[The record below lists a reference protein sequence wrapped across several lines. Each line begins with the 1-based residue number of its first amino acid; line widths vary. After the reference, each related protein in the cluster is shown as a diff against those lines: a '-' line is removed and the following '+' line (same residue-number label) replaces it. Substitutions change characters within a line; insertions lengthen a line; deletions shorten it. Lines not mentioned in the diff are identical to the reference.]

1 MKIRCILLLLAG
13 LLFANLATAA
23 DFFVATNG
31 NDTNPGTQAKPFAT
45 MERARDEARKF
56 KDQGVTVWLRGGT
69 YCFKQSFELSKE
81 DGGAENR
88 QVVYRAYQKEEVRL
102 AGGHQISANDFK
114 PVIDPQILNRM
125 DESARSKILQADLKA
140 LGITNYGRIPD
151 VYRGNTPLLEL
162 FFNNQPMQ
170 LARWPNDAWMTVART
185 VVPGANPRPTNPKG
199 TPGTFMYHGD
209 RPQRWT
215 KADDVLLHG
224 YWCQDWFD
232 ESLEVRTID
241 TVAQTIKFAAPAAYG
256 LGNGLRRYYALNLLE
271 EIDMPGEWYLDR
283 KTGILYFWPPAL
295 LAGAQVW
302 VSTLAK
308 PLISMK
314 NASYV
319 TLRGVTVEFAQGDG
333 VVIEGGQ
340 ENLIAGCT
348 LRNLGGT
355 AVTIKDPPGTTGA
368 GRHNGVTGCDIS
380 EVGREGIMLIGGDR
394 NTLTPAKHFAV
405 NNHIHHF
412 GRLMRTYAGAISVEG
427 VGNLVAHNLLHHAPH
442 SAVFFKGNDHVIEFN
457 EMHHLM
463 LETHDAGAVY
473 MGRNWTCTGNI
484 IRYNFIHHRGAFGIG
499 SSGVY
504 LDDGNA
510 GNTIFGNVFYKGT
523 WATVLGGS
531 RNTTVENNI
540 FIDCE
545 PAVNVDDRAYVHIG
559 EKGTLNLTLAQIQY
573 KQPPWSTRYPYL
585 VNILEDDPGEP
596 KYNVVTH
603 NVRVGGTWTWLIRR
617 KDETKPPL
625 DQLIKIKDNWIDG
638 DPGFVDAKNLNFNL
652 RDDSP
657 VYRKIPGFQ
666 KIPFN
671 QIGLYQDELRA
682 TWPIAGADE
691 ARKEPMLADKIIYPA
706 KVLWGKPGPIQAYR
720 IDKPIVFDGKEG
732 EGEWPK
738 VGNRKPATI
747 EQRPERTKVA
757 ETTPRSYAR
766 AAYDDE
772 FLYLLL
778 VNHVRDV
785 KVLTKGK
792 DWDKD
797 DGVEICLKNPA
808 SKGPIHVIHG
818 FVSGDVEGST
828 AAGASVEQKKRLESS
843 GLKLATS
850 VGDNCWTAELRIPLK
865 AVGMVPAKD
874 KKLQF
879 NVAIRRVAE
888 NTTLFWTGTF
898 AQNWKVEDAG
908 ELVFK

>member
-1 MKIRCILLLLAG
+1 MAALFLAN
-13 LLFANLATAA
+13 AAASA

-31 NDTNPGTQAKPFAT
+31 GDGNPGTKAKPFAT
-45 MERARDEARKF
+45 LNRARTEARKF
-56 KDQGVTVWLRGGT
+56 KEQGVTVWLRGGN
-69 YCFKQSFELSKE
+69 YCFEQSFELNQA

-88 QVVYRAYQKEEVRL
+88 PVTYRAFPDETVRL
-102 AGGHQISANDFK
+102 AGSRQITASDFK
-114 PVIDPQILNRM
+114 PVTDPQILSRI
-125 DESARSKILQADLKA
+125 DESARNRILQVDLKA
-140 LGITNYGRIPD
+140 LGITNYGRFPD

-162 FFNNQPMQ
+162 FFNGQPMP

-185 VVPGANPRPTNPKG
+185 IASGAKPSPANPKG
-199 TPGTFMYHGD
+199 TPGTFLYHGD
-209 RPQRWT
+209 RPQRWM
-215 KADDVLLHG
+215 KADNVMLHG

-232 ESLEVRTID
+232 ESLNVRTID
-241 TVAQTIKFAAPAAYG
+241 TMAQTIKFAAPAAYG
-256 LGNGLRRYYALNLLE
+256 LGSGLRRYYALNLLE

-283 KTGILYFWPPAL
+283 KTGILYFWPPAP
-295 LAGAQVW
+295 LAGSQVW

-308 PLISMK
+308 PVISIK
-314 NASYV
+314 DASHV
-319 TLRGVTVEFAQGDG
+319 TLRGLTVEFSQGDG
-333 VVIEGGQ
+333 VIIEGGQ
-340 ENLIAGCT
+340 EDLIAGCT

-355 AVTIKDPPGTTGA
+355 AVIIRDSPGALGG

-380 EVGREGIMLIGGDR
+380 EVGREGIMLNGGDR
-394 NTLTPAKHFAV
+394 NTLTPAKHYAV

-412 GRLMRTYAGAISVEG
+412 GRLMRTYAGAINVEG
-427 VGNLVAHNLLHHAPH
+427 VGHLVAHNLLHHAPH

-473 MGRNWTCTGNI
+473 MGRNWTCTGNM

-510 GNTIFGNVFYKGT
+510 GNTIFGNVFFKGT

-545 PAVNVDDRAYVHIG
+545 PAVNVDDRAYVHMG
-559 EKGTLNLTLAQIQY
+559 EKGTLNLTLAQIPYQ
-573 KQPPWSTRYPYL
+573 QPPWSTHYPYL
-585 VNILEDDPGEP
+585 VNILGDEPGEP
-596 KYNVVTH
+596 KYNVVTR

-625 DQLIKIKDNWIDG
+625 DQLIKIEDNWIDG

-666 KIPFN
+666 KIPFD

-691 ARKEPMLADKIIYPA
+691 ARQEPMLADKIIYPA
-706 KVLWGKPGPIQAYR
+706 KVLWGKPGPIPAYR
-720 IDKPIVFDGKEG
+720 LERPIALDGKEG

-738 VGNRKPATI
+738 TGNGKPAVI
-747 EQRPERTKVA
+747 EQAPDRTKVA

-772 FLYLLL
+772 FLYVLL
-778 VNHVRDV
+778 VNRVRDV
-785 KVLTKGK
+785 KALTRGK
-792 DWDKD
+792 EWGRD
-797 DGVEICLKNPA
+797 DGVEISFKDPA
-808 SKGPIHVIHG
+808 GKGPVHVIHG
-818 FVSGDVEGST
+818 FVSGNPEAST
-828 AAGASVEQKKRLESS
+828 VAGFSVEPKKRLEDS

-850 VGDNCWTAELRIPLK
+850 VGDNYWTAEFRIPLK
-865 AVGMVPAKD
+865 AVGIVPVKD

-879 NVAIRRVAE
+879 NIATRQVAA
-888 NTTLFWTGTF
+888 NTSLIWTGTF

>member
-1 MKIRCILLLLAG
+1 MKIRCLV
-13 LLFANLATAA
+13 LFAVLLPNMVSAA
-23 DFFVATNG
+23 DLFIATSG
-31 NDTNPGTQAKPFAT
+31 DDTNPGTKAKPFAT
-45 MERARDEARKF
+45 LNRARAETRKF
-56 KDQGVTVWLRGGT
+56 KEQGVTVWLREGT
-69 YCFKQSFELSKE
+69 YCFEQSFELNQA

-88 QVVYRAYQKEEVRL
+88 PVAYRAFQNETVRL
-102 AGGHQISANDFK
+102 AGGHQISASDFK
-114 PVIDPQILNRM
+114 PVTDPQILNRI
-125 DESARSKILQADLKA
+125 DESARNKMLQVDLKA
-140 LGITNYGRIPD
+140 MGITNFGRFPD
-151 VYRGNTPLLEL
+151 VYRGNAPLLEL
-162 FFNNQPMQ
+162 FFNGQPMP

-185 VVPGANPRPTNPKG
+185 VASGAKPSPANPKG
-199 TPGTFMYHGD
+199 IPSTFLYHGD

-215 KADDVLLHG
+215 KADEVMLHG

-232 ESLEVRTID
+232 ETLKVRTID

-256 LGNGLRRYYALNLLE
+256 LGSGLRRYYALNLLE

-283 KTGILYFWPPAL
+283 KTGILYFWPPAP
-295 LAGAQVW
+295 LARAQMW

-308 PLISMK
+308 PVISIK
-314 NASYV
+314 DASHV
-319 TLRGVTVEFAQGDG
+319 TLRGLTVEFSQGDG

-348 LRNLGGT
+348 LRNLGGI
-355 AVTIKDPPGTTGA
+355 AVTIKDLPGALGG

-380 EVGREGIMLIGGDR
+380 EVGREGIMLNGGNR
-394 NTLTPAKHFAV
+394 NTLAPAKHFAV

-412 GRLMRTYAGAISVEG
+412 GRLMRTYAGAISVDG

-463 LETHDAGAVY
+463 LETHDAGAIY
-473 MGRNWTCTGNI
+473 MGRNWTCTGNM

-510 GNTIFGNVFYKGT
+510 GNTILGNVFYKGT

-531 RNTTVENNI
+531 RNTTVANNI

-545 PAVNVDDRAYVHIG
+545 PAVNVDDRAYVHMG
-559 EKGTLNLTLAQIQY
+559 EKGTLNLTLAQIPYQ
-573 KQPPWSTRYPYL
+573 QPPWSTHYPYL
-585 VNILEDDPGEP
+585 VNILEDEPGEP
-596 KYNVVTH
+596 KYNVVTR

-666 KIPFN
+666 KIPFD

-682 TWPIAGADE
+682 TWPISGANE
-691 ARKEPMLADKIIYPA
+691 ARQEPMLADKIIYPA

-720 IDKPIVFDGKEG
+720 LEKPIALDGKEG

-738 VGNRKPATI
+738 TGNGKPAVI
-747 EQRPERTKVA
+747 EQAPDRTKVT

-772 FLYLLL
+772 FLYVLL
-778 VNHVRDV
+778 VNRVRDV
-785 KVLTKGK
+785 KALTRGK
-792 DWDKD
+792 EWGRD
-797 DGVEICLKNPA
+797 DGVEISFKDPA
-808 SKGPIHVIHG
+808 SKGPVHVIHG
-818 FVSGDVEGST
+818 FVSGMVEASTVAGS
-828 AAGASVEQKKRLESS
+828 GLEQKKRIEDS

-850 VGDNCWTAELRIPLK
+850 VGDNYWTAEFRLPLRTIGIMP
-865 AVGMVPAKD
+865 VKD
-874 KKLQF
+874 RKLQF
-879 NVAIRRVAE
+879 NIATRQAAA
-888 NTTLFWTGTF
+888 NTPLVWTGTF